1 MPQRGVS
8 PLSKM
13 EVPLDGGLVYIC
25 TGSVPLSGQRC
36 GRVVP
41 KCTTRREGDQEEALH
56 AELGKGGGWQGSG
69 ASSILKGR
77 FFVRQ
82 V

>member
-1 MPQRGVS
+1 M
-8 PLSKM
+8 
-13 EVPLDGGLVYIC
+13 
-25 TGSVPLSGQRC
+25 
-36 GRVVP
+36 VP